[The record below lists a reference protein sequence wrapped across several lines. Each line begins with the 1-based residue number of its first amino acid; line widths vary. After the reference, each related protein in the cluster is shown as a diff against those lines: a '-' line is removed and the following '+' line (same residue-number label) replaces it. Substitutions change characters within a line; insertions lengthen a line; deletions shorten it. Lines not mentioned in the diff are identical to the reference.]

1 MLWSGCALL
10 SLFWQLRRKVHEPQV
25 KPPPVSDPRAT
36 RWVRALV
43 KRTPVTCL
51 ARSLV
56 LQRWYLALGQPRN
69 VIIAVTAPSLGF
81 KAHAWL
87 DGDPAPAGY
96 TELTVR
102 RPPAVVGR

>member
-1 MLWSGCALL
+1 M
-10 SLFWQLRRKVHEPQV
+10 QV
-25 KPPPVSDPRAT
+25 PPPRAADARST

-43 KRTPVTCL
+43 RRTPFTCL
-51 ARSLV
+51 NQALV
-56 LQRWYLALGQPRN
+56 LQRWFVALGQPRN
-69 VIIAVTAPSLGF
+69 VVVAVTAPSRGF

-102 RPPAVVGR
+102 RPPVEAPGRQVR